1 MPVALGNSL
10 REAIRSAR
18 SGGRTVLYRKGKPAF
33 AIVPA
38 EDAEYMQKLENEL
51 NNRLSPARYSED
63 VPNTDRT
70 QPLQKHPVIH
80 IQGFG
85 QLSGVRLSDEA
96 LSVLHLL
103 DAVEVKSGKR

>member
-1 MPVALGNSL
+1 
-10 REAIRSAR
+10 
-18 SGGRTVLYRKGKPAF
+18 
-33 AIVPA
+33 
-38 EDAEYMQKLENEL
+38 MQKLENEL